1 MRRLRTLLWT
11 AFSILVVFA
20 AVLVGIG
27 KLLMPYS
34 DRYQPQLEGWLSQE
48 FGRPVTLESFSGE
61 WRAFGPRLT
70 LSGLRIDAQ
79 NLNHSSEEMLI
90 SEAAL
95 ELKPLSLLIPGRAF
109 YSFLV
114 IGADLKLV
122 RDIDGKVQLSGLGL
136 RGGTGAGLDGL
147 VGLGELRLE
156 DSRLVVFDESWASQ
170 IHFSE
175 INARLQLDD
184 ESLAISLESKLTDPS
199 SARAYGSVEAT
210 AVAELGIGTRLQN
223 ANWHVSASDLL
234 LVYLHDQL
242 PDHPLL
248 PRQGNLRAEFWGGWA
263 RNGPWNNKGTVEL
276 KNAWLS
282 NGQTD
287 LMLDRASSQFSFEIS
302 DGTTWQLDTQNTYF
316 SQGESQ
322 LELPGL
328 VVARDERRDVGLWF
342 EADYLPLENSLPIAR
357 QFAELLEIQWPE
369 RLPATAAGS
378 LSAVKLVLASDW
390 SNRWLSGSFRELA
403 VANWQNLPGI
413 AGLSGEIR
421 LDSGQG
427 NLQLNAPFL
436 QIDWP
441 GMFNSR
447 LEFSFPECSTELQL
461 GPDWQIDAHGCQL
474 FNEHLSAQGDVRII
488 ASDNRPAV
496 DINVEVLRLDIEK
509 LSPYWPEGIMSEAV
523 TAWLRENLRSGH
535 ADRGRLQIHGDMDN
549 WPFTNGAGRF
559 EAWVAIENGE
569 LSFAEGWPA
578 LESVQLLAEFIG
590 PGMRVEGQVGSF
602 GGVPVNQATARIETF
617 GDALL
622 EVDFAGRE
630 SVSRILDLVQ
640 KTPLLPAHETDLS
653 EFEFAGSLN
662 ASGRLELP
670 LGSRSGELQLRGKAR
685 VSGGGF
691 FDHASGVRVESVSG
705 PFDFDEQHVWAEN
718 LAAVYETRPA
728 KLGLQVGG
736 DDEWG
741 LQASLKG
748 SFDVYDLLPDFLLE
762 QKEII
767 DNISG
772 RSDWVAR
779 VLVPAKPNEMELPV
793 LLTLDSGLQGLVM
806 DLPAPM
812 RKKDYEI
819 WPFSMQYPLTGESR
833 LLRMELNEE
842 IFVAAEIVS
851 DPGPGDSGPKVL
863 KATVSLGQVPS
874 QFPGPGNI
882 QIKGTSR
889 TFDLDAWVD
898 LVVEGGRSG
907 GGLGGLQLGEF
918 NILADKLV
926 FLDRIFEQVGLDVAV
941 TPGGIR
947 AEFAASDIDGYL
959 TFTEGDTGRSSLNA
973 EFERLALAKPL
984 SEGVDTETN
993 PAELPELHLFA
1004 QSFRYAGLEMGETR
1018 IEAYPTSTGFHF
1030 EKVEANS
1037 ESLSVRA
1044 SGDWSLLDHGQRSD
1058 FDIMMTAESLGDLLH
1073 SLDFSS
1079 SLEGGQTVL
1088 QFDAW
1093 WPGSPA
1099 AFALA
1104 RLNGDIEFS
1113 ISRGQIT
1120 NASTGSGK
1128 VLGLLSIQSLP
1139 RRLSL
1144 DFRDVFDSGFGFET
1158 ASGTFHME
1166 NGTASTDDVKLSS
1179 SAASI
1184 TLQGSTDLVKQEYNQ
1199 QMTVMPGLG
1208 NTLPVIGA
1216 IAAGPGGAAAGL
1228 ALQGLLHEQLGKATQ
1243 VQYTITGSWDEP
1255 IIEPIVKEANE
1266 DSSPE
1271 QAVDPSG

>member
-1 MRRLRTLLWT
+1 VNILALWLRRLRTLFWT
-11 AFSILVVFA
+11 AFSILVIFA
-20 AVLVGIG
+20 AVLVGVG

-34 DRYQPQLEGWLSQE
+34 DHYQPQLESWLSKE
-48 FGRPVTLESFSGE
+48 FGRPVTLDSFSGE
-61 WRAFGPRLT
+61 WRAFGPRLK
-70 LSGLRIDAQ
+70 LSGLHIDAQ
-79 NLNHSSEEMLI
+79 NIHQSPEEMLI

-122 RDIDGKVQLSGLGL
+122 RDIDGKIQLSGLGL

-184 ESLAISLESKLTDPS
+184 ESLAISLESKLTDPA

-210 AVAELGIGTRLQN
+210 AIAELGEGAKLQN
-223 ANWHVSASDLL
+223 ANWHVLASDLL

-248 PRQGNLRAEFWGGWA
+248 PRQGNLQAELWGEWA
-263 RNGPWNNKGTVEL
+263 RDSSWRNEGTVEL
-276 KNAWLS
+276 KSAWLS
-282 NGQTD
+282 NGQSD
-287 LMLDRASSQFSFEIS
+287 LLIDQASSEFSFEFTQAS
-302 DGTTWQLDTQNTYF
+302 TWQLDTKNTLIV
-316 SQGESQ
+316 QGESR

-328 VVARDERRDVGLWF
+328 VVARDEQRDVGLWF
-342 EADYLPLENSLPIAR
+342 AADYLPLEDSVPIAR

-369 RLPATAAGS
+369 RVPAKLGGS
-378 LSAVKLVLASDW
+378 LSALELVLSSDW
-390 SNRWLSGSFRELA
+390 SNRWLSGSFRELTLA
-403 VANWQNLPGI
+403 DWQNLPGI
-413 AGLSGEIR
+413 GGLNGEIR

-436 QIDWP
+436 QVDWP
-441 GMFNSR
+441 EMFNSR

-474 FNEHLSAQGDVRII
+474 FNDDLSAQGDIRII
-488 ASDNRPAV
+488 ASENRPAV

-509 LSPYWPEGIMSEAV
+509 LSPYWPEGIMPEAV
-523 TAWLRENLRSGH
+523 ISWLRENLHSGH

-559 EAWVAIENGE
+559 EAWVALENGE
-569 LSFAEGWPA
+569 MSFARDWPD
-578 LESVQLLAEFIG
+578 LESVQLLAEFMG
-590 PGMRVEGQVGSF
+590 PGMWVEGQVGSF
-602 GGVPVNQATARIETF
+602 GGVPVNQASARIETF
-617 GDALL
+617 GNALL
-622 EVDFAGRE
+622 EVEFEGSE
-630 SVSRILDLVQ
+630 SVSQVLKLVQ

-653 EFEFAGSLN
+653 GFEFEGILN

-670 LGSRSGELQLRGKAR
+670 LGSRPGELQLRGKAR
-685 VSGGGF
+685 VSEGGF
-691 FDHASGVRVESVSG
+691 FDQASGVRMESVSG
-705 PFDFDEQHVWAEN
+705 PIDFDEQHVWAEN

-741 LQASLKG
+741 LQVSLKG

-772 RSDWVAR
+772 KSDWLAR
-779 VLVPAKPNEMELPV
+779 VLVPAKPNELELPV
-793 LLTLDSGLQGLVM
+793 LFTLDSGLQGLVM

-812 RKKDYEI
+812 HKKDYEI
-819 WPFSMQYPLTGESR
+819 WPFSLQYPLSGDSR

-842 IFVAAEIVS
+842 IFVLADIIK
-851 DPGPGDSGPKVL
+851 DPGPGSSGPKVVN
-863 KATVSLGQVPS
+863 ATVSLGQASS
-874 QFPGPGNI
+874 QLPKPDFI

-889 TFDLDAWVD
+889 VFDLDAWVD
-898 LVVEGGRSG
+898 LVVEGVRSG
-907 GGLGGLQLGEF
+907 GGLGGLKLGDF
-918 NILADKLV
+918 NILANSLV
-926 FLDRIFEQVGLDVAV
+926 FLDRIFEQVGLEVAL

-947 AEFAASDIDGYL
+947 AEFDASDIKGHF
-959 TFTEGDTGRSSLNA
+959 TFTEGETGRNSLNA

-993 PAELPELHLFA
+993 PADLPELHLFA

-1018 IEAYPTSTGFHF
+1018 IEAYPTAAGFHF

-1044 SGDWSLLDHGQRSD
+1044 SGDWSLLEHGQRSD
-1058 FDIMMTAESLGDLLH
+1058 FDIMMTAESLGELLQ
-1073 SLDFSS
+1073 SLDISS

-1120 NASTGSGK
+1120 NASTGTGK

-1184 TLQGSTDLVKQEYNQ
+1184 TLQGSTDLVKQQYNQ

-1255 IIEPIVKEANE
+1255 IIEPIVKEDE
-1266 DSSPE
+1266 
-1271 QAVDPSG
+1271 